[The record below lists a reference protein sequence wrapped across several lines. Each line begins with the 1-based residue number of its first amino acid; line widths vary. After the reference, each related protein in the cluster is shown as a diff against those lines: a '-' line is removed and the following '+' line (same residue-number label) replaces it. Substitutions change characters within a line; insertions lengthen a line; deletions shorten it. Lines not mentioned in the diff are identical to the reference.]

1 MEKKYFYFLS
11 FKIKMEEKKV
21 LELLKELNQEHIITK
36 YNSSTKKEQQGFIIQ
51 FNNLDKVCRG
61 GLKDYLTRA
70 KILLEESKNKVNHFS
85 DTTIEIPDDIPHIE
99 IGTPLFFELDQLG
112 FDQLKQTVFVLVAGG
127 LGERLGYTG
136 IKIGLQNDLVT
147 LRTYIEVYTDFIK
160 AYEDRIRKKEQMSD
174 DWYIPFC
181 IMTSGDT
188 HDETVS
194 LLKSHNDYNMKPGQ
208 ISIVKQNKIPA
219 IIDNECHLAL
229 EPDKLLIETKPH
241 GHGDIHYLLYQSGK
255 AKEWISKGKKY
266 MVQFM
271 DTNVLAFNCVPASI
285 GASVKY
291 NYDVN
296 SVVVP
301 RRPKD
306 AIGAICRINRK
317 DGTSVVQNVEYNLV
331 DPLLKDKYN
340 GKGDIANETGF
351 CDFPG
356 NLNVL
361 VFKLEPYLKILEE
374 TQGLVPEFV
383 NPKYVDESR
392 IKFKSPTRLECLMQ
406 DVPKLIKN
414 GETVGYTYFDRWFC
428 FSACKNNLKDAIEK
442 LKKNETGESA
452 FTVERDIFKTNE
464 RIMAEICGKLEV
476 IKTEPENEIVIGG
489 LHVKFGPKIII
500 YPSYAPTISELKLK
514 LSKMKQG
521 IKMTNNSTLI
531 LKNDIN
537 IEQGIDLDGYL
548 IVDKD
553 QKDLVVCKNKKRVVY
568 SLLKTGEGK
577 EHEKLRGYAILHE
590 N

>member
-1 MEKKYFYFLS
+1 
-11 FKIKMEEKKV
+11 MEEKTV
-21 LELLKELNQEHIITK
+21 LDLLHELNQDHIIAK
-36 YNSSTKKEQQGFIIQ
+36 YNSVTPEEKQNFIIQ
-51 FNNLDKVCRG
+51 FNELDKVCRG
-61 GLKDYLTRA
+61 GIKDYLQRA
-70 KILLEESKNKVNHFS
+70 KILLEASKNKVNNFS

-99 IGTPLFFELDQLG
+99 IGTDEFFELDQLG
-112 FDQLKQTVFVLVAGG
+112 FNQLKDTVFVLVAGG

-136 IKIGLQNDLVT
+136 IKIGLQNDLIT

-160 AYEDRIRKKEQMSD
+160 AYEDRVRKKEKEKID
-174 DWYIPFC
+174 KDWYIPFC

-188 HDETVS
+188 HDETIS
-194 LLKSHNDYNMKPGQ
+194 LLKTHNDYGMRPGQ

-219 IIDNECHLAL
+219 ILDNDCHLAL
-229 EPDKLLIETKPH
+229 EHDKFLIETKPH
-241 GHGDIHYLLYQSGK
+241 GHGDIHYLLYTSGK
-255 AKEWISKGKKY
+255 AKQWIKEGKKY

-291 NYDVN
+291 SYDVN
-296 SVVVP
+296 SIVVP

-306 AIGAICRINRK
+306 AIGAICRINRA

-331 DPLLKDKYN
+331 DPLLKEKFN
-340 GKGDIANETGF
+340 GKGDIANESGF

-383 NPKYVDESR
+383 NPKYADETR
-392 IKFKSPTRLECLMQ
+392 TKFKSPTRLECLMQ

-464 RIMAEICGKLEV
+464 RILSEICGKLEV
-476 IKTEPENEIVIGG
+476 VNTEPENELNIGG
-489 LHVKFGPKIII
+489 CTVKFGPKIII
-500 YPSYAPTISELKLK
+500 YPSYAPTISELKEK
-514 LSKMKQG
+514 LQKMKKG
-521 IKMTNNSTLI
+521 IRMTNNSTLI

-537 IEQGIDLDGYL
+537 IEEGIDLDGYL
-548 IVDKD
+548 VVDKD
-553 QKDLVVCKNKKRVVY
+553 EKDLLVCKNKKRVVY
-568 SLLKTGEGK
+568 TLLKVGEG
-577 EHEKLRGYAILHE
+577 EDHEK
-590 N
+590 

>member
-1 MEKKYFYFLS
+1 
-11 FKIKMEEKKV
+11 MEEKTV
-21 LELLKELNQEHIITK
+21 LDLLHELNQDHIIAK
-36 YNSSTKKEQQGFIIQ
+36 YNSVTPEEKQNFIIQ
-51 FNNLDKVCRG
+51 FNELDKVCRG
-61 GLKDYLTRA
+61 GIKDYLQRA
-70 KILLEESKNKVNHFS
+70 KILLEASKNKVNNFS

-99 IGTPLFFELDQLG
+99 IGTDEFFELDQLG
-112 FDQLKQTVFVLVAGG
+112 FNQLKDTVFVLVAGG

-136 IKIGLQNDLVT
+136 IKIGLQNDLIT

-160 AYEDRIRKKEQMSD
+160 AYEDRVRKKEKEKID
-174 DWYIPFC
+174 KDWYIPFC

-188 HDETVS
+188 HDETIS
-194 LLKSHNDYNMKPGQ
+194 LLKTHNDYGMRPGQ

-219 IIDNECHLAL
+219 ILDNDCHLAL
-229 EPDKLLIETKPH
+229 EHDKFLIETKPH
-241 GHGDIHYLLYQSGK
+241 GHGDIHYLLYTSGK
-255 AKEWISKGKKY
+255 AKQWIKEGKKY

-291 NYDVN
+291 SYDVN
-296 SVVVP
+296 SIVVP

-306 AIGAICRINRK
+306 AIGAICRINRA

-331 DPLLKDKYN
+331 DPLLKEKFN
-340 GKGDIANETGF
+340 GKGDIANESGF

-383 NPKYVDESR
+383 NPKYADETR
-392 IKFKSPTRLECLMQ
+392 TKFKSPTRLECLMQ

-464 RIMAEICGKLEV
+464 RILSEICGKLEV
-476 IKTEPENEIVIGG
+476 VNTEPENELNIGG
-489 LHVKFGPKIII
+489 CTVKFGPKIII
-500 YPSYAPTISELKLK
+500 YPSYAPTISELKEK
-514 LSKMKQG
+514 LQKMKKG
-521 IKMTNNSTLI
+521 IRMTNNSTLI

-537 IEQGIDLDGYL
+537 IEEGIDLDGYL
-548 IVDKD
+548 VVDKD
-553 QKDLVVCKNKKRVVY
+553 EKDLLVCKNKKRVVY
-568 SLLKTGEGK
+568 TLLKVGEG
-577 EHEKLRGYAILHE
+577 EDHEKLRGYAIMQKMLC
-590 N
+590 

>member
-1 MEKKYFYFLS
+1 
-11 FKIKMEEKKV
+11 MEEKTV
-21 LELLKELNQEHIITK
+21 LDLLHELNQDHIIAK
-36 YNSSTKKEQQGFIIQ
+36 YNSVTPEEKQNFIIQ
-51 FNNLDKVCRG
+51 FNELDKVCRG
-61 GLKDYLTRA
+61 GIKDYLQRA
-70 KILLEESKNKVNHFS
+70 KILLEASKNKVNNFS

-99 IGTPLFFELDQLG
+99 IGTDEFFELDQLG
-112 FDQLKQTVFVLVAGG
+112 FNQLKDTVFVLVAGG

-136 IKIGLQNDLVT
+136 IKIGLQNDLIT

-160 AYEDRIRKKEQMSD
+160 AYEDRVRKKEKEKID
-174 DWYIPFC
+174 KDWYIPFC

-188 HDETVS
+188 HDETIS
-194 LLKSHNDYNMKPGQ
+194 LLKTHNDYGMRPGQ

-219 IIDNECHLAL
+219 ILDNDCHLAL
-229 EPDKLLIETKPH
+229 EHDKFLIETKPH
-241 GHGDIHYLLYQSGK
+241 GHGDIHYLLYTSGK
-255 AKEWISKGKKY
+255 AKQWIKEGKKY

-291 NYDVN
+291 SYDVN
-296 SVVVP
+296 SIVVP

-306 AIGAICRINRK
+306 AIGAICRINRA

-331 DPLLKDKYN
+331 DPLLKEKFN
-340 GKGDIANETGF
+340 GKGDIANESGF

-383 NPKYVDESR
+383 NPKYADETR
-392 IKFKSPTRLECLMQ
+392 TKFKSPTRLECLMQ

-464 RIMAEICGKLEV
+464 RILSEICGKLEV
-476 IKTEPENEIVIGG
+476 VNTEPENELNIGG
-489 LHVKFGPKIII
+489 CTVKFGPKIMEIFYFFFFFIFI
-500 YPSYAPTISELKLK
+500 Y
-514 LSKMKQG
+514 LS
-521 IKMTNNSTLI
+521 L
-531 LKNDIN
+531 
-537 IEQGIDLDGYL
+537 
-548 IVDKD
+548 
-553 QKDLVVCKNKKRVVY
+553 
-568 SLLKTGEGK
+568 SLLS
-577 EHEKLRGYAILHE
+577 LNSL
-590 N
+590 NNFNS

>member
-1 MEKKYFYFLS
+1 
-11 FKIKMEEKKV
+11 MEEKTV
-21 LELLKELNQEHIITK
+21 LDLLHELNQDHIIAK
-36 YNSSTKKEQQGFIIQ
+36 YNSVTPEEKKNFIIQ
-51 FNNLDKVCRG
+51 FNELDKVCRG
-61 GLKDYLTRA
+61 GIKDYLQRA
-70 KILLEESKNKVNHFS
+70 KILLEESKNKVNNFS

-99 IGTPLFFELDQLG
+99 IGTDEFFELDQLG
-112 FDQLKQTVFVLVAGG
+112 FNQLKDTVFVLVAGG

-136 IKIGLQNDLVT
+136 IKIGLQNDLIT

-160 AYEDRIRKKEQMSD
+160 AYEDRVRKKEKEKID
-174 DWYIPFC
+174 KDWYIPFC

-188 HDETVS
+188 HDETIS
-194 LLKSHNDYNMKPGQ
+194 LLKTHNDYGMRPGQ

-219 IIDNECHLAL
+219 ILDNDCHLAL
-229 EPDKLLIETKPH
+229 EHDKFLIETKPH
-241 GHGDIHYLLYQSGK
+241 GHGDIHYLLYTSGK
-255 AKEWISKGKKY
+255 AKQWIKEGKKY

-291 NYDVN
+291 SYDVN
-296 SVVVP
+296 SIVVP

-306 AIGAICRINRK
+306 AIGAICRINRA

-331 DPLLKDKYN
+331 DPLLKEKFN
-340 GKGDIANETGF
+340 GKGDIANESGF

-383 NPKYVDESR
+383 NPKYADETR
-392 IKFKSPTRLECLMQ
+392 TKFKSPTRLECLMQ

-464 RIMAEICGKLEV
+464 RILSEICGKLEV
-476 IKTEPENEIVIGG
+476 VNTEPENELNIGG
-489 LHVKFGPKIII
+489 CTVKFGPKIII
-500 YPSYAPTISELKLK
+500 YPSYAPTISELKEK
-514 LSKMKQG
+514 LQKMKKG
-521 IKMTNNSTLI
+521 IRMTNNSTLI

-537 IEQGIDLDGYL
+537 IEEGIDLDGYL
-548 IVDKD
+548 VADKD
-553 QKDLVVCKNKKRVVY
+553 EKDLLVCKNKKRVVY
-568 SLLKTGEGK
+568 TLLKVGEG
-577 EHEKLRGYAILHE
+577 EDHEKLRGYAIMHE
-590 N
+590 

>member
-1 MEKKYFYFLS
+1 
-11 FKIKMEEKKV
+11 MEEKTV
-21 LELLKELNQEHIITK
+21 LDLLHELNQDHIIAK
-36 YNSSTKKEQQGFIIQ
+36 YNSVTPEEKQNFIIQ
-51 FNNLDKVCRG
+51 FNELDKVCRG
-61 GLKDYLTRA
+61 GIKDYLQRA
-70 KILLEESKNKVNHFS
+70 KILLEASKNKVNNFS

-99 IGTPLFFELDQLG
+99 IGTDEFFKLDQLG
-112 FDQLKQTVFVLVAGG
+112 FNQLKDTVFVLVAGG

-136 IKIGLQNDLVT
+136 IKIGLQNDLIT

-160 AYEDRIRKKEQMSD
+160 AYEDRVRKKEKEKID
-174 DWYIPFC
+174 KDWYIPFC

-188 HDETVS
+188 HDETIS
-194 LLKSHNDYNMKPGQ
+194 LLKTHNDYGMRPGQ

-219 IIDNECHLAL
+219 ILDNDCHLAL
-229 EPDKLLIETKPH
+229 EHDKFLIETKPH
-241 GHGDIHYLLYQSGK
+241 GHGDIHYLLYTSGK
-255 AKEWISKGKKY
+255 AKQWIKEGKKY

-291 NYDVN
+291 SYDVN
-296 SVVVP
+296 SIVVP

-306 AIGAICRINRK
+306 AIGAICRINRA

-331 DPLLKDKYN
+331 DPLLKEKFN
-340 GKGDIANETGF
+340 GKGDIANESGF

-383 NPKYVDESR
+383 NPKYADETR
-392 IKFKSPTRLECLMQ
+392 TKFKSPTRLECLMQ

-464 RIMAEICGKLEV
+464 RILSEICGKLEV
-476 IKTEPENEIVIGG
+476 VNTEPENELNIGG
-489 LHVKFGPKIII
+489 CTVKFGPKIII
-500 YPSYAPTISELKLK
+500 YPSYAPTISELKEK
-514 LSKMKQG
+514 LQKMKKG
-521 IKMTNNSTLI
+521 IRMTNNSTLI

-537 IEQGIDLDGYL
+537 IEEGIDLDGYL
-548 IVDKD
+548 LVDKD
-553 QKDLVVCKNKKRVVY
+553 EKDLLVCKNKKRVVY
-568 SLLKTGEGK
+568 TLLKVGEG
-577 EHEKLRGYAILHE
+577 EDHEKLRGYAIMHE
-590 N
+590 

>member
-1 MEKKYFYFLS
+1 
-11 FKIKMEEKKV
+11 MEEKTV
-21 LELLKELNQEHIITK
+21 LDLLHELNQDHIIAK
-36 YNSSTKKEQQGFIIQ
+36 YNSATPEEKNNFIIQ
-51 FNNLDKVCRG
+51 FNELDKVCRG
-61 GLKDYLTRA
+61 GIKDYLQRA
-70 KILLEESKNKVNHFS
+70 KILLEASKNKVNNFS

-99 IGTPLFFELDQLG
+99 IGTDEFFELDQLG
-112 FDQLKQTVFVLVAGG
+112 FNQLKDTVFVLVAGG

-136 IKIGLQNDLVT
+136 IKIGLQNDLIT

-160 AYEDRIRKKEQMSD
+160 AYEDRVRKKEKEKID
-174 DWYIPFC
+174 KDWYIPFC

-188 HDETVS
+188 HDETIS
-194 LLKSHNDYNMKPGQ
+194 LLKTHNDYGMRPGQ

-219 IIDNECHLAL
+219 ILDNDCHLAL
-229 EPDKLLIETKPH
+229 EHDKFLIETKPH
-241 GHGDIHYLLYQSGK
+241 GHGDIHYLLYTSGK
-255 AKEWISKGKKY
+255 AKQWIKEGKKY

-291 NYDVN
+291 SYDVN
-296 SVVVP
+296 SIVVP

-306 AIGAICRINRK
+306 AIGAICRINRA

-331 DPLLKDKYN
+331 DPLLKEKFN
-340 GKGDIANETGF
+340 GKGDIANESGF

-383 NPKYVDESR
+383 NPKYADETR
-392 IKFKSPTRLECLMQ
+392 TKFKSPTRLECLMQ

-464 RIMAEICGKLEV
+464 RILSEICGKLEV
-476 IKTEPENEIVIGG
+476 VNTEPENELNIGG
-489 LHVKFGPKIII
+489 CTVKFGPKIII
-500 YPSYAPTISELKLK
+500 YPSYAPTISELKEK
-514 LSKMKQG
+514 LQKMKKG
-521 IKMTNNSTLI
+521 IRMTNNSTLI

-537 IEQGIDLDGYL
+537 IEEGIDLDGYL
-548 IVDKD
+548 VADKD
-553 QKDLVVCKNKKRVVY
+553 EKDLLVCKNKKRVVY
-568 SLLKTGEGK
+568 TLLKVGEG
-577 EHEKLRGYAILHE
+577 EDHEKLRGYAIMHE
-590 N
+590 

>member
-1 MEKKYFYFLS
+1 
-11 FKIKMEEKKV
+11 MEEKTV
-21 LELLKELNQEHIITK
+21 LDLLHELNQDHIIAK
-36 YNSSTKKEQQGFIIQ
+36 YNSVTPEEKQNFIIQ
-51 FNNLDKVCRG
+51 FNELDKVCRG
-61 GLKDYLTRA
+61 GIKDYLQRA
-70 KILLEESKNKVNHFS
+70 KILLEASKNKVNNFS

-99 IGTPLFFELDQLG
+99 IGTDEFFELDQLG
-112 FDQLKQTVFVLVAGG
+112 FNQLKDTVFVLVAGG

-136 IKIGLQNDLVT
+136 IKIGLQNDLIT

-160 AYEDRIRKKEQMSD
+160 AYEDRVRKKEKEKID
-174 DWYIPFC
+174 KDWYIPFC

-188 HDETVS
+188 HDETIS
-194 LLKSHNDYNMKPGQ
+194 LLKTHNDYGMRPGQ

-219 IIDNECHLAL
+219 ILDNDCHLAL
-229 EPDKLLIETKPH
+229 EHDKFLIETKPH
-241 GHGDIHYLLYQSGK
+241 GHGDIHYLLYTSGK
-255 AKEWISKGKKY
+255 AKQWIKEGKKY

-291 NYDVN
+291 SYDVN
-296 SVVVP
+296 SIVVP

-306 AIGAICRINRK
+306 AIGAICRINRA

-331 DPLLKDKYN
+331 DPLLKEKFN
-340 GKGDIANETGF
+340 GKGDIANESGF

-383 NPKYVDESR
+383 NPKYADETR
-392 IKFKSPTRLECLMQ
+392 TKFKSPTRLECLMQ

-464 RIMAEICGKLEV
+464 RILSEICGKLEV
-476 IKTEPENEIVIGG
+476 VNTEPENELNIGG
-489 LHVKFGPKIII
+489 CTVKFGPKIII
-500 YPSYAPTISELKLK
+500 YPSYAPTISELKEK
-514 LSKMKQG
+514 LQKMKKG
-521 IKMTNNSTLI
+521 IRMTNNSTLI

-537 IEQGIDLDGYL
+537 IEEGIDLDGYL
-548 IVDKD
+548 VVDKD
-553 QKDLVVCKNKKRVVY
+553 EKDLLVCKNKKRVVY
-568 SLLKTGEGK
+568 TLLKIGEG
-577 EHEKLRGYAILHE
+577 EDHEKLRGYAIMHE
-590 N
+590 

>member
-1 MEKKYFYFLS
+1 
-11 FKIKMEEKKV
+11 MEEKTV
-21 LELLKELNQEHIITK
+21 LDLLHELNQDHIIAK
-36 YNSSTKKEQQGFIIQ
+36 YNSVTPEEKQNFIIQ
-51 FNNLDKVCRG
+51 FNELDKVCRG
-61 GLKDYLTRA
+61 GIKDYLQRA
-70 KILLEESKNKVNHFS
+70 KILLEASKNKVNNFS

-99 IGTPLFFELDQLG
+99 IGTDEFFELDQLG
-112 FDQLKQTVFVLVAGG
+112 FNQLKDTVFVLVAGG

-136 IKIGLQNDLVT
+136 IKIGLQNDLIT

-160 AYEDRIRKKEQMSD
+160 AYEDRVRKKEKEKID
-174 DWYIPFC
+174 KDWYIPFC

-188 HDETVS
+188 HDETIS
-194 LLKSHNDYNMKPGQ
+194 LLKTHNDYGMRPGQ

-219 IIDNECHLAL
+219 ILDNDCHLAL
-229 EPDKLLIETKPH
+229 EHDKFLIETKPH
-241 GHGDIHYLLYQSGK
+241 GHGDIHYLLYTSGK
-255 AKEWISKGKKY
+255 AKQWIKEGKKY

-291 NYDVN
+291 SYDVN
-296 SVVVP
+296 SIVVP

-306 AIGAICRINRK
+306 AIGAICRINRA

-331 DPLLKDKYN
+331 DPLLKEKFN
-340 GKGDIANETGF
+340 GKGDIANESGF

-383 NPKYVDESR
+383 NPKYADETR
-392 IKFKSPTRLECLMQ
+392 TKFKSPTRLECLMQ

-464 RIMAEICGKLEV
+464 RILSEICGKLEV
-476 IKTEPENEIVIGG
+476 VNTEPENELNIGG
-489 LHVKFGPKIII
+489 CTVKFGPKIII
-500 YPSYAPTISELKLK
+500 YPSYAPTISELKEK
-514 LSKMKQG
+514 LQKMKKG
-521 IKMTNNSTLI
+521 IRMTNNSTLI

-537 IEQGIDLDGYL
+537 IEEGIDLDGYL
-548 IVDKD
+548 VVDKD
-553 QKDLVVCKNKKRVVY
+553 EKDLLVCKNKKRVVY
-568 SLLKTGEGK
+568 TLLKVGEG
-577 EHEKLRGYAILHE
+577 EHHEKLRGSAIMHE
-590 N
+590 

>member
-1 MEKKYFYFLS
+1 LKEIYEYSRIKREEKTVLDLLHELNQDHIIAKYNS
-11 FKIKMEEKKV
+11 VTPEEKK
-21 LELLKELNQEHIITK
+21 N
-36 YNSSTKKEQQGFIIQ
+36 FIIQ
-51 FNNLDKVCRG
+51 FNELDKVCRG
-61 GLKDYLTRA
+61 GIKDYLQRA
-70 KILLEESKNKVNHFS
+70 KILLEASKNKVNNFS

-99 IGTPLFFELDQLG
+99 IGTDEFFELDQLG
-112 FDQLKQTVFVLVAGG
+112 FNQLKDTVFVLVAGG

-136 IKIGLQNDLVT
+136 IKIGLQNDLIT

-160 AYEDRIRKKEQMSD
+160 AYEDRVRKKEKEKID
-174 DWYIPFC
+174 KDWYIPFC

-188 HDETVS
+188 HDETIS
-194 LLKSHNDYNMKPGQ
+194 LLKTHNDYGMRPGQ

-219 IIDNECHLAL
+219 ILDNDCHLAL
-229 EPDKLLIETKPH
+229 EHDKFLIETKPH
-241 GHGDIHYLLYQSGK
+241 GHGDIHYLLYTSGK
-255 AKEWISKGKKY
+255 AKQWIKEGKKY

-291 NYDVN
+291 SYDVN
-296 SVVVP
+296 SIVVP

-306 AIGAICRINRK
+306 AIGAICRINRA

-331 DPLLKDKYN
+331 DPLLKEKFN
-340 GKGDIANETGF
+340 GKGDIANESGF

-383 NPKYVDESR
+383 NPKYADETR
-392 IKFKSPTRLECLMQ
+392 TKFKSPTRLECLMQ

-464 RIMAEICGKLEV
+464 RILSEICGKLEV
-476 IKTEPENEIVIGG
+476 VNTEPENELNIGG
-489 LHVKFGPKIII
+489 CTVKFGPKIII
-500 YPSYAPTISELKLK
+500 YPSYAPTISELKEK
-514 LSKMKQG
+514 LQKMKKG
-521 IKMTNNSTLI
+521 IRMTNNSTLI

-537 IEQGIDLDGYL
+537 IEEGIDLDGYL
-548 IVDKD
+548 VADKD
-553 QKDLVVCKNKKRVVY
+553 EKDLLVCKNKKRVVY
-568 SLLKTGEGK
+568 TLLKVGEG
-577 EHEKLRGYAILHE
+577 EDHEKLRGYAIMHE
-590 N
+590 

>member
-1 MEKKYFYFLS
+1 
-11 FKIKMEEKKV
+11 MEEKTV
-21 LELLKELNQEHIITK
+21 LDLLHELNQDHIIAK
-36 YNSSTKKEQQGFIIQ
+36 YNSATPEEKKNFIIQ
-51 FNNLDKVCRG
+51 FNELDKVCRG
-61 GLKDYLTRA
+61 GIKDYLQRA
-70 KILLEESKNKVNHFS
+70 KILLEASKNKVNNFS
-85 DTTIEIPDDIPHIE
+85 DTTIEIPDDIPHIQ
-99 IGTPLFFELDQLG
+99 IGTDEFFELDQLG
-112 FDQLKQTVFVLVAGG
+112 FNQLKDTVFVLVAGG

-136 IKIGLQNDLVT
+136 IKIGLQNDLIT

-160 AYEDRIRKKEQMSD
+160 AYEDRVRKKEKEKID
-174 DWYIPFC
+174 KDWYIPFC

-188 HDETVS
+188 HDETIS
-194 LLKSHNDYNMKPGQ
+194 LLKTHNDYGMRPGQ

-219 IIDNECHLAL
+219 ILDNDCHLAL
-229 EPDKLLIETKPH
+229 EHDKFLIETKPH
-241 GHGDIHYLLYQSGK
+241 GHGDIHYLLYTSGK
-255 AKEWISKGKKY
+255 AKQWIKEGKKY

-291 NYDVN
+291 SYDVN
-296 SVVVP
+296 SIVVP

-306 AIGAICRINRK
+306 AIGAICRINRA

-331 DPLLKDKYN
+331 DPLLKEKFN
-340 GKGDIANETGF
+340 GKGDIANESGF

-383 NPKYVDESR
+383 NPKYADETR
-392 IKFKSPTRLECLMQ
+392 TKFKSPTRLECLMQ

-464 RIMAEICGKLEV
+464 RILSEICGKLEV
-476 IKTEPENEIVIGG
+476 VNTEPENELNIGG
-489 LHVKFGPKIII
+489 CTVKFGPKIII
-500 YPSYAPTISELKLK
+500 YPSYAPTISELKEK
-514 LSKMKQG
+514 LQKMKKG
-521 IKMTNNSTLI
+521 IRMTNNSTLI

-537 IEQGIDLDGYL
+537 IEEGIDLDGYL
-548 IVDKD
+548 VADKD
-553 QKDLVVCKNKKRVVY
+553 EKDLLVCKNKKRVVY
-568 SLLKTGEGK
+568 TLLKAGEG
-577 EHEKLRGYAILHE
+577 EDHEKLRGYAIMHE
-590 N
+590 

>member
-1 MEKKYFYFLS
+1 
-11 FKIKMEEKKV
+11 MEEKTV
-21 LELLKELNQEHIITK
+21 LDLLHELNQDHIIAK
-36 YNSSTKKEQQGFIIQ
+36 YNSATPEEKKNFIIQ
-51 FNNLDKVCRG
+51 FNELDKVCRG
-61 GLKDYLTRA
+61 GIKDYLQRA
-70 KILLEESKNKVNHFS
+70 KILLEASKNKVNNFS
-85 DTTIEIPDDIPHIE
+85 DTTIEIPDEIPHIE
-99 IGTPLFFELDQLG
+99 IGTDEFFELDQLG
-112 FDQLKQTVFVLVAGG
+112 FNQLKDTVFVLVAGG

-136 IKIGLQNDLVT
+136 IKIGLQNDLIT

-160 AYEDRIRKKEQMSD
+160 AYEDRVRKKEKEKID
-174 DWYIPFC
+174 KDWYIPFC

-188 HDETVS
+188 HDETIS
-194 LLKSHNDYNMKPGQ
+194 LLKTHNDYGMRPGQ

-219 IIDNECHLAL
+219 ILDNDCHLAL
-229 EPDKLLIETKPH
+229 EHDKFLIETKPH
-241 GHGDIHYLLYQSGK
+241 GHGDIHYLLYTSGK
-255 AKEWISKGKKY
+255 AKQWIKEGKKY

-291 NYDVN
+291 SYDVN
-296 SVVVP
+296 SIVVP

-306 AIGAICRINRK
+306 AIGAICRINRA

-331 DPLLKDKYN
+331 DPLLKEKFN
-340 GKGDIANETGF
+340 GKGDIANESGF

-383 NPKYVDESR
+383 NPKYADETR
-392 IKFKSPTRLECLMQ
+392 TKFKSPTRLECLMQ

-464 RIMAEICGKLEV
+464 RILSEICGKLEV
-476 IKTEPENEIVIGG
+476 VNTEPENELNIGG
-489 LHVKFGPKIII
+489 CTVKFGPKIII
-500 YPSYAPTISELKLK
+500 YPSYAPTISELKEK
-514 LSKMKQG
+514 LQKMKKG
-521 IKMTNNSTLI
+521 IRMTNNSTLI

-537 IEQGIDLDGYL
+537 IEEGIDLDGYL
-548 IVDKD
+548 VADKD
-553 QKDLVVCKNKKRVVY
+553 EKDLLVCKNKKRVVY
-568 SLLKTGEGK
+568 TLLKVGEG
-577 EHEKLRGYAILHE
+577 EDHEKLRGYAIMHE
-590 N
+590 

>member
-1 MEKKYFYFLS
+1 
-11 FKIKMEEKKV
+11 MEEKTV
-21 LELLKELNQEHIITK
+21 LDLLHELNQDHIIAR
-36 YNSSTKKEQQGFIIQ
+36 YNSATPEEKKNFIIQ
-51 FNNLDKVCRG
+51 FNELDKVCRG
-61 GLKDYLTRA
+61 GIKDYLQRA
-70 KILLEESKNKVNHFS
+70 KILLEASKNKVNNFS

-99 IGTPLFFELDQLG
+99 IGTDEFFELDQLG
-112 FDQLKQTVFVLVAGG
+112 FNQLKDTVFVLVAGG

-136 IKIGLQNDLVT
+136 IKIGLQNDLIT

-160 AYEDRIRKKEQMSD
+160 AYEDRVRKKEKEKID
-174 DWYIPFC
+174 KDWYIPFC

-188 HDETVS
+188 HDETIS
-194 LLKSHNDYNMKPGQ
+194 LLKTHNDYGMRPGQ

-219 IIDNECHLAL
+219 ILDNDCHLAL
-229 EPDKLLIETKPH
+229 EHDKFLIETKPH
-241 GHGDIHYLLYQSGK
+241 GHGDIHYLLYTSGK
-255 AKEWISKGKKY
+255 AKQWIKEGKKY

-291 NYDVN
+291 SYDVN
-296 SVVVP
+296 SIVVP

-306 AIGAICRINRK
+306 AIGAICRINRA

-331 DPLLKDKYN
+331 DPLLKEKFN
-340 GKGDIANETGF
+340 GKGDIANESGF

-383 NPKYVDESR
+383 NPKYADETR
-392 IKFKSPTRLECLMQ
+392 TKFKSPTRLECLMQ

-464 RIMAEICGKLEV
+464 RILSEICGKLEV
-476 IKTEPENEIVIGG
+476 VNTEPENELNIGG
-489 LHVKFGPKIII
+489 CTVKFGPKIII
-500 YPSYAPTISELKLK
+500 YPSYAPTISELKEK
-514 LSKMKQG
+514 LQKMKKG
-521 IKMTNNSTLI
+521 IRMTNNSTLI

-537 IEQGIDLDGYL
+537 IEEGIDLDGYL
-548 IVDKD
+548 VADKD
-553 QKDLVVCKNKKRVVY
+553 EKDLLVCKNKKRVVY
-568 SLLKTGEGK
+568 TLLKVGEG
-577 EHEKLRGYAILHE
+577 EDHEKLRGYAIMHE
-590 N
+590 

>member
-1 MEKKYFYFLS
+1 
-11 FKIKMEEKKV
+11 MEEKTV
-21 LELLKELNQEHIITK
+21 LDLLHELNQDHIIAK
-36 YNSSTKKEQQGFIIQ
+36 YNSATPEEKKNFIIQ
-51 FNNLDKVCRG
+51 FNELDKVCRG
-61 GLKDYLTRA
+61 GIKDYLQRA
-70 KILLEESKNKVNHFS
+70 KILLEASKNKVNNFS

-99 IGTPLFFELDQLG
+99 IGTDEFFELDQLG
-112 FDQLKQTVFVLVAGG
+112 FNQLKDTVFVLVAGG

-136 IKIGLQNDLVT
+136 IKIGLQNDLIT

-160 AYEDRIRKKEQMSD
+160 AYEDRVRKKEKEKID
-174 DWYIPFC
+174 KDWYIPFC

-188 HDETVS
+188 HDETIS
-194 LLKSHNDYNMKPGQ
+194 LLKTHNDYGMRPGQ

-219 IIDNECHLAL
+219 ILDNDCHLAL
-229 EPDKLLIETKPH
+229 EHDKFLIETKPH
-241 GHGDIHYLLYQSGK
+241 GHGDIHYLLYTSGK
-255 AKEWISKGKKY
+255 AKQWLKEGKKY

-291 NYDVN
+291 SYDVN
-296 SVVVP
+296 SIVVP

-306 AIGAICRINRK
+306 AIGAICRINRA

-331 DPLLKDKYN
+331 DPLLKEKFN
-340 GKGDIANETGF
+340 GKGDIANESGF

-383 NPKYVDESR
+383 NPKYADETR
-392 IKFKSPTRLECLMQ
+392 TKFKSPTRLECLMQ

-464 RIMAEICGKLEV
+464 RILSEICGKLEV
-476 IKTEPENEIVIGG
+476 VNTEPENELNIGG
-489 LHVKFGPKIII
+489 CTVKFGPKIII
-500 YPSYAPTISELKLK
+500 YPSYAPTISELKEK
-514 LSKMKQG
+514 LQKMKKG
-521 IKMTNNSTLI
+521 IRMTNNSTLI

-537 IEQGIDLDGYL
+537 IEEGIDLDGYL
-548 IVDKD
+548 VADKD
-553 QKDLVVCKNKKRVVY
+553 EKDLLVCKNKKRVVY
-568 SLLKTGEGK
+568 TLLKAGEG
-577 EHEKLRGYAILHE
+577 EDHEKLRGYAIMHE
-590 N
+590 

>member
-1 MEKKYFYFLS
+1 
-11 FKIKMEEKKV
+11 MEEKTV
-21 LELLKELNQEHIITK
+21 LDLLHELNQDHIIAK
-36 YNSSTKKEQQGFIIQ
+36 YNSVTPEEKQNFIIQ
-51 FNNLDKVCRG
+51 FNELDKVCRG
-61 GLKDYLTRA
+61 GIKDYLQRA
-70 KILLEESKNKVNHFS
+70 KILLEASKNKVNNFS

-99 IGTPLFFELDQLG
+99 IGTDEFFKLDQLG
-112 FDQLKQTVFVLVAGG
+112 FNQLKDTVFVLVAGG

-136 IKIGLQNDLVT
+136 IKIGLQNDLIT

-160 AYEDRIRKKEQMSD
+160 AYEDRVRKKEKEKID
-174 DWYIPFC
+174 KDWYIPFC

-188 HDETVS
+188 HDETIS
-194 LLKSHNDYNMKPGQ
+194 LLKTHNDYGMRPGQ

-219 IIDNECHLAL
+219 ILDNDCHLAL
-229 EPDKLLIETKPH
+229 EHDKFLIETKPH
-241 GHGDIHYLLYQSGK
+241 GHGDIHYLLYTSGK
-255 AKEWISKGKKY
+255 AKQWIKEGKKY

-291 NYDVN
+291 SYDVN
-296 SVVVP
+296 SIVVP

-306 AIGAICRINRK
+306 AIGAICRINRA

-331 DPLLKDKYN
+331 DPLLKEKFN
-340 GKGDIANETGF
+340 GKGDIANESGF

-383 NPKYVDESR
+383 NPKYADETR
-392 IKFKSPTRLECLMQ
+392 TKFKSPTRLECLMQ

-464 RIMAEICGKLEV
+464 RILSEICGKLEV
-476 IKTEPENEIVIGG
+476 VNTEPENELNIGG
-489 LHVKFGPKIII
+489 CTVKFGPKIII
-500 YPSYAPTISELKLK
+500 YPSYAPTISELKEK
-514 LSKMKQG
+514 LQKMKKG
-521 IKMTNNSTLI
+521 IRMTNNSTLI

-537 IEQGIDLDGYL
+537 IEEGIDLDGYL
-548 IVDKD
+548 VVDKD
-553 QKDLVVCKNKKRVVY
+553 EKDLLVCKNKKRVVY
-568 SLLKTGEGK
+568 TLLKVGEGK
-577 EHEKLRGYAILHE
+577 DHEKLRGYAIMHE
-590 N
+590 

>member
-1 MEKKYFYFLS
+1 
-11 FKIKMEEKKV
+11 MEEKTV
-21 LELLKELNQEHIITK
+21 LDLLHELNQDHIIAK
-36 YNSSTKKEQQGFIIQ
+36 YNSATPEEKKNFIIQ
-51 FNNLDKVCRG
+51 FNELDKVCRG
-61 GLKDYLTRA
+61 GIKDYLQRA
-70 KILLEESKNKVNHFS
+70 KILLEASKNKVNNFS

-99 IGTPLFFELDQLG
+99 IGTDEFFKLDQLG
-112 FDQLKQTVFVLVAGG
+112 FNQLKDTVFVLVAGG

-136 IKIGLQNDLVT
+136 IKIGLQNDLIT

-160 AYEDRIRKKEQMSD
+160 AYEDRVRKKEKEKID
-174 DWYIPFC
+174 KDWYIPFC

-188 HDETVS
+188 HDETIS
-194 LLKSHNDYNMKPGQ
+194 LLKTHNDYGMRPGQ

-219 IIDNECHLAL
+219 ILDNDCHLAL
-229 EPDKLLIETKPH
+229 EHDKFLIETKPH
-241 GHGDIHYLLYQSGK
+241 GHGDIHYLLYTSGK
-255 AKEWISKGKKY
+255 AKQWIKEGKKY

-271 DTNVLAFNCVPASI
+271 DTNVLAFNCVPASV

-291 NYDVN
+291 SYDVN
-296 SVVVP
+296 SIVVP

-306 AIGAICRINRK
+306 AIGAICRINRA

-331 DPLLKDKYN
+331 DPLLKEKFN
-340 GKGDIANETGF
+340 GKGDIANESGF

-383 NPKYVDESR
+383 NPKYADETR
-392 IKFKSPTRLECLMQ
+392 TKFKSPTRLECLMQ

-464 RIMAEICGKLEV
+464 RILSEICGKLEV
-476 IKTEPENEIVIGG
+476 VNTEPENELNIGG
-489 LHVKFGPKIII
+489 CTVKFGPKIII
-500 YPSYAPTISELKLK
+500 YPSYAPTISELKEK
-514 LSKMKQG
+514 LQKMKKG
-521 IKMTNNSTLI
+521 IRMTNNSTLI

-537 IEQGIDLDGYL
+537 IEEGIDLDGYL
-548 IVDKD
+548 VVDKD
-553 QKDLVVCKNKKRVVY
+553 EKDLLVCKNKKRIVY
-568 SLLKTGEGK
+568 CLLKNGEGK
-577 EHEKLRGYAILHE
+577 EHEKLRGYAIVPE
-590 N
+590 

>member
-1 MEKKYFYFLS
+1 
-11 FKIKMEEKKV
+11 MEEKTV
-21 LELLKELNQEHIITK
+21 LDLLHELNQDHIIAK
-36 YNSSTKKEQQGFIIQ
+36 YNSVTPEEKQNFIIQ
-51 FNNLDKVCRG
+51 FNELDKVCRG
-61 GLKDYLTRA
+61 GIKDYLQRA
-70 KILLEESKNKVNHFS
+70 KILLEASKNKVNNFS

-99 IGTPLFFELDQLG
+99 IGTDEFFKLDQLG
-112 FDQLKQTVFVLVAGG
+112 FNQLKDTVFVLVAGG

-136 IKIGLQNDLVT
+136 IKIGLQNDLIT

-160 AYEDRIRKKEQMSD
+160 AYEDRVRKKEKEKID
-174 DWYIPFC
+174 KDWYIPFC

-188 HDETVS
+188 HDETIS
-194 LLKSHNDYNMKPGQ
+194 LLKTHNDYGMRPGQ

-219 IIDNECHLAL
+219 ILDNDCHLAL
-229 EPDKLLIETKPH
+229 EHDKFLIETKPH
-241 GHGDIHYLLYQSGK
+241 GHGDIHYLLYTSGK
-255 AKEWISKGKKY
+255 AKQWIKEGKKY

-291 NYDVN
+291 SYDVN
-296 SVVVP
+296 SIVVP

-306 AIGAICRINRK
+306 AIGAICRINRA

-331 DPLLKDKYN
+331 DPLLKEKFN
-340 GKGDIANETGF
+340 GKGDIANESGF

-383 NPKYVDESR
+383 NPKYADETR
-392 IKFKSPTRLECLMQ
+392 TKFKSPTRLECLMQ

-464 RIMAEICGKLEV
+464 RILSEICGKLEV
-476 IKTEPENEIVIGG
+476 VNTEPENELNIGG
-489 LHVKFGPKIII
+489 CTVKFGPKIII
-500 YPSYAPTISELKLK
+500 YPSYAPTISELKEK
-514 LSKMKQG
+514 LQKMKKG
-521 IKMTNNSTLI
+521 IRMTNNSTLI

-537 IEQGIDLDGYL
+537 IEEGIDLDGYL
-548 IVDKD
+548 VVDKD
-553 QKDLVVCKNKKRVVY
+553 ENDLLVCKNKKRVVY
-568 SLLKTGEGK
+568 TLLKVGEG
-577 EHEKLRGYAILHE
+577 EDHEKLRGYAIMHE
-590 N
+590 

>member
-1 MEKKYFYFLS
+1 
-11 FKIKMEEKKV
+11 MEEKTV
-21 LELLKELNQEHIITK
+21 LDLLHELNQDHIIAK
-36 YNSSTKKEQQGFIIQ
+36 YNSVTPEEKQNFIIQ
-51 FNNLDKVCRG
+51 FNELDKVCRG
-61 GLKDYLTRA
+61 GIKDYLQRA
-70 KILLEESKNKVNHFS
+70 KILLEASKNKVNNFS

-99 IGTPLFFELDQLG
+99 IGTDEFFELDQLG
-112 FDQLKQTVFVLVAGG
+112 FNQLKDTVFVLVAGG

-136 IKIGLQNDLVT
+136 IKIGLQNDLIT

-160 AYEDRIRKKEQMSD
+160 AYEDRVRKKEKEKID
-174 DWYIPFC
+174 KDWYIPFC

-188 HDETVS
+188 HDETIS
-194 LLKSHNDYNMKPGQ
+194 LLKTHNDYGMRPGQ

-219 IIDNECHLAL
+219 ILDNDCHLAL
-229 EPDKLLIETKPH
+229 EHDKFLIETKPH
-241 GHGDIHYLLYQSGK
+241 GHGDIHYLLYTSGK
-255 AKEWISKGKKY
+255 AKQWIKEGKKY

-291 NYDVN
+291 SYDVN
-296 SVVVP
+296 SIVVP

-306 AIGAICRINRK
+306 AIGAICRINRA

-331 DPLLKDKYN
+331 DPLLKEKFN
-340 GKGDIANETGF
+340 GKGDIANESGF

-383 NPKYVDESR
+383 NPKYADETR
-392 IKFKSPTRLECLMQ
+392 TKFKSPTRLECLMQ

-464 RIMAEICGKLEV
+464 RILSEICGKLEV
-476 IKTEPENEIVIGG
+476 VNTEPENELNIGG
-489 LHVKFGPKIII
+489 CTVKFGPKIII
-500 YPSYAPTISELKLK
+500 YPSYAPTISELKEK
-514 LSKMKQG
+514 LQKMKKG
-521 IKMTNNSTLI
+521 IRMTNNSTLI

-537 IEQGIDLDGYL
+537 IEEGIDLDGYL
-548 IVDKD
+548 VVDKD
-553 QKDLVVCKNKKRVVY
+553 EKDFP
-568 SLLKTGEGK
+568 LLLLSGVLGLIFEPFLFISTFL
-577 EHEKLRGYAILHE
+577 KLL
-590 N
+590 

>member
-1 MEKKYFYFLS
+1 
-11 FKIKMEEKKV
+11 MEEKTV
-21 LELLKELNQEHIITK
+21 LDLLHELNQDHIIAK
-36 YNSSTKKEQQGFIIQ
+36 YNSATPEEKKNFIIQ
-51 FNNLDKVCRG
+51 FNELDKVCRG
-61 GLKDYLTRA
+61 GIKDYLQRA
-70 KILLEESKNKVNHFS
+70 KILLEASKNKVNNFS

-99 IGTPLFFELDQLG
+99 IGTDEFFELDQLG
-112 FDQLKQTVFVLVAGG
+112 FNQLKDTVFVLVAGG

-136 IKIGLQNDLVT
+136 IKIGLQNDLIT

-160 AYEDRIRKKEQMSD
+160 AYEDRVRKKEKEKID
-174 DWYIPFC
+174 KDWYIPFC

-188 HDETVS
+188 HDETIS
-194 LLKSHNDYNMKPGQ
+194 LLKTHNDYGMRPGQ

-219 IIDNECHLAL
+219 ILDNDCHLAL
-229 EPDKLLIETKPH
+229 EHDKFLIETKPH
-241 GHGDIHYLLYQSGK
+241 GHGDIHYLLYTSGK
-255 AKEWISKGKKY
+255 AKQWIKEGKKY

-291 NYDVN
+291 SYDVN
-296 SVVVP
+296 SIVVP

-306 AIGAICRINRK
+306 AIGAICRINRA

-331 DPLLKDKYN
+331 DPLLKEKFN
-340 GKGDIANETGF
+340 GKGDIANESGF

-383 NPKYVDESR
+383 NPKYADETR
-392 IKFKSPTRLECLMQ
+392 TKFKSPTRLECLMQ

-464 RIMAEICGKLEV
+464 RILSEICGKLEV
-476 IKTEPENEIVIGG
+476 VNTEPENELNIGG
-489 LHVKFGPKIII
+489 CTVKFGPKIII
-500 YPSYAPTISELKLK
+500 YPSYAPTITELKEK
-514 LSKMKQG
+514 LQKMKKG
-521 IKMTNNSTLI
+521 IRMTNNSTLI

-537 IEQGIDLDGYL
+537 IEEGIDLDGYL
-548 IVDKD
+548 VADKD
-553 QKDLVVCKNKKRVVY
+553 EKDLLVCKNKKRVVY
-568 SLLKTGEGK
+568 TLLKVGEG
-577 EHEKLRGYAILHE
+577 EDHEKLRGYAIMHE
-590 N
+590 

>member
-1 MEKKYFYFLS
+1 
-11 FKIKMEEKKV
+11 MEEKTV
-21 LELLKELNQEHIITK
+21 LDLLHELNQDHIIAK
-36 YNSSTKKEQQGFIIQ
+36 YNSATPEEKKNFIIQ
-51 FNNLDKVCRG
+51 FNELDKVCRG
-61 GLKDYLTRA
+61 GIKDYLQRA
-70 KILLEESKNKVNHFS
+70 KILLEASKNKVNNFS

-99 IGTPLFFELDQLG
+99 IGTDEFFELDQLG
-112 FDQLKQTVFVLVAGG
+112 FNQLKDTVFVLVAGG

-136 IKIGLQNDLVT
+136 IKIGLQNDLIT

-160 AYEDRIRKKEQMSD
+160 AYEDRVRKKEKEKID
-174 DWYIPFC
+174 KDWYIPFC

-188 HDETVS
+188 HDETIS
-194 LLKSHNDYNMKPGQ
+194 LLKTHNDYGMRPGQ

-219 IIDNECHLAL
+219 ILDNDCHLAL
-229 EPDKLLIETKPH
+229 EHDKFLIETKPH
-241 GHGDIHYLLYQSGK
+241 GHGDIHYLLYTSGK
-255 AKEWISKGKKY
+255 AKQWIKEGKKY

-291 NYDVN
+291 SYDVN
-296 SVVVP
+296 SIVVP

-306 AIGAICRINRK
+306 AIGAICRINRA

-331 DPLLKDKYN
+331 DPLLKEKFN
-340 GKGDIANETGF
+340 GKGDIANESGF

-383 NPKYVDESR
+383 NPKYADETR
-392 IKFKSPTRLECLMQ
+392 TKFKSPTRLECLMQ

-464 RIMAEICGKLEV
+464 RILSEICGKLEV
-476 IKTEPENEIVIGG
+476 VNTEPENELNIGG
-489 LHVKFGPKIII
+489 CTVKFGPKIII
-500 YPSYAPTISELKLK
+500 YPSYAPTISELKEK
-514 LSKMKQG
+514 LQKMKKG
-521 IKMTNNSTLI
+521 IRMTNNSTLI

-537 IEQGIDLDGYL
+537 IEEGIDLDAYL
-548 IVDKD
+548 VADKD
-553 QKDLVVCKNKKRVVY
+553 EKDLLVCKNKKRVVY
-568 SLLKTGEGK
+568 TLLKVGEG
-577 EHEKLRGYAILHE
+577 EDHEKLRGYAIMHE
-590 N
+590 

>member
-1 MEKKYFYFLS
+1 
-11 FKIKMEEKKV
+11 MEEKTV
-21 LELLKELNQEHIITK
+21 LDLLHELNQDHIIAK
-36 YNSSTKKEQQGFIIQ
+36 YNSVTPEEKQNFIIQ
-51 FNNLDKVCRG
+51 FNELDKVCRG
-61 GLKDYLTRA
+61 GIKDYLQRA
-70 KILLEESKNKVNHFS
+70 KILLEASKNKVNNFS

-99 IGTPLFFELDQLG
+99 IGTDEFFKLDQLG
-112 FDQLKQTVFVLVAGG
+112 FNQLKDTVFVLVAGG

-136 IKIGLQNDLVT
+136 IKIGLQNDLIT

-160 AYEDRIRKKEQMSD
+160 AYEDRVRKKEKEKID
-174 DWYIPFC
+174 KDWYIPFC

-188 HDETVS
+188 HDETIS
-194 LLKSHNDYNMKPGQ
+194 LLKTHNDYGMRPGQ

-219 IIDNECHLAL
+219 ILDNDCHLAL
-229 EPDKLLIETKPH
+229 EHDKFIIETKPH
-241 GHGDIHYLLYQSGK
+241 GHGDIHYLLYTSGK
-255 AKEWISKGKKY
+255 AKQWIKEGKKY

-291 NYDVN
+291 SYDVN
-296 SVVVP
+296 SIVVP

-306 AIGAICRINRK
+306 AIGAICRINRA

-331 DPLLKDKYN
+331 DPLLKEKFN
-340 GKGDIANETGF
+340 GKGDIANESGF

-383 NPKYVDESR
+383 NPKYADETR
-392 IKFKSPTRLECLMQ
+392 TKFKSPTRLECLMQ

-464 RIMAEICGKLEV
+464 RILSEICGKLEV
-476 IKTEPENEIVIGG
+476 VNTEPENELNIGG
-489 LHVKFGPKIII
+489 CTVKFGPKIII
-500 YPSYAPTISELKLK
+500 YPSYAPTISELKEK
-514 LSKMKQG
+514 LQKMKKG
-521 IKMTNNSTLI
+521 IRMTNNSTLI

-537 IEQGIDLDGYL
+537 IEEGIDLDGYL
-548 IVDKD
+548 VVDKD
-553 QKDLVVCKNKKRVVY
+553 EKDLLVCKNKKRVVY
-568 SLLKTGEGK
+568 TLLKVGEG
-577 EHEKLRGYAILHE
+577 EDHEKLRGYAIMHE
-590 N
+590 

>member
-1 MEKKYFYFLS
+1 
-11 FKIKMEEKKV
+11 MEEKQV
-21 LELLKELNQEHIITK
+21 LALLKELNQDHIINK
-36 YNSSTKKEQQGFIIQ
+36 YNSSSEKEQKDFIIQ
-51 FNNLDKVCRG
+51 INKLEKVCRG
-61 GLKDYLTRA
+61 GLKGYLNRA

-99 IGTPLFFELDQLG
+99 IGTPEFYELDQLG
-112 FDQLKQTVFVLVAGG
+112 FDQLKDTVFVLVAGG
-127 LGERLGYTG
+127 LGERLGYSG
-136 IKIGLQNDLVT
+136 IKIGLQNDLIT

-160 AYEDRIRKKEQMSD
+160 AYEDRVRKKEKEKLD
-174 DWYIPFC
+174 KDWYIPFC

-188 HDETVS
+188 HSETVS
-194 LLKSHNDYNMKPGQ
+194 LLDTHNNYGMRPGQ

-219 IIDNECHLAL
+219 ILDNDCHLAL
-229 EPDKLLIETKPH
+229 LGDKLRIETKPH
-241 GHGDIHYLLYQSGK
+241 GHGDIHYLLYKYGK
-255 AKEWISKGKKY
+255 AKEWVSKGKKY

-285 GASVKY
+285 GASVKF
-291 NYDVN
+291 NYDIN

-361 VFKLEPYLKILEE
+361 VFKLEPYLKILEQ

-383 NPKYVDESR
+383 NPKYADESR

-406 DVPKLIKN
+406 DVPKLIKD

-428 FSACKNNLKDAIEK
+428 FSACKNNLLDAIEK

-464 RIMAEICGKLEV
+464 RILQEICGKLTV
-476 IKTEPENEIVIGG
+476 IKTEPENEITIGEIS
-489 LHVKFGPKIII
+489 VKFGPKIII

-514 LSKMKQG
+514 MSKMKQG
-521 IKMTNNSTLI
+521 IKMTNNSILI

-537 IEQGIDLDGYL
+537 IEEGIDLDGYL
-548 IVDKD
+548 VVDKD
-553 QKDLVVCKNKKRVVY
+553 QKDLVVCKNKKRVIY
-568 SLLKTGEGK
+568 NLLHTGEGK
-577 EHEKLRGYAILHE
+577 DHEKLRGYAILHE